1 MFSEFTGIKL
11 ESHLKRDKWKASK
24 CFKIKQF
31 TSEWSI
37 QIQRRKYFN
46 LSDTKNMIYQ
56 NLWDASKAILR
67 GNFIVL
73 NISIRKQDKLKNPWS
88 KYLLQDVRKMMANE
102 CKVS

>member
-1 MFSEFTGIKL
+1 
-11 ESHLKRDKWKASK
+11 
-24 CFKIKQF
+24 
-31 TSEWSI
+31 
-37 QIQRRKYFN
+37 
-46 LSDTKNMIYQ
+46 MIYQ

-67 GNFIVL
+67 ENFIVL